1 MEQWKKIQC
10 DEKSDFTILLVW
22 FSIIKYMLIPA
33 FNLTST
39 SLYASFSY
47 HTYCVCPI
55 TNIIFQNIN
64 WGQPYLCLKKMQ
76 YGLKTPNL
84 QK

>member
-1 MEQWKKIQC
+1 MMEKWKKIQC
-10 DEKSDFTILLVW
+10 DEKLDFTILLVW
-22 FSIIKYMLIPA
+22 FPIIKYMLIPA

-39 SLYASFSY
+39 SLYASLSY
-47 HTYCVCPI
+47 HTYW
-55 TNIIFQNIN
+55 FQNIN

-76 YGLKTPNL
+76 YALKTYNL